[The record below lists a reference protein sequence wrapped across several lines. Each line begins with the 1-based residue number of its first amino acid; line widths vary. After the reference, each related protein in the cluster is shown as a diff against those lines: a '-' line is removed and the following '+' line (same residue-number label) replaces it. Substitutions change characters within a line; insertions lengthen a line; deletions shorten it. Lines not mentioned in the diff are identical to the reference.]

1 MELLLDNIRS
11 GNNIGSI
18 FRTAD
23 ALGVKKIWL
32 TGICALPPNR
42 EVLKTA
48 LGACDSVNWEYRES
62 ATLLCEELKQSGYT
76 LLALEQGPERVLLQ
90 DYQFDQSTTCV
101 VLGNE
106 VEGVNPDILKLVD
119 KVLEIPQFGIK
130 KSLNVAVS
138 AGMLLWQWKW
148 QQLKRMK
155 V

>member
-32 TGICALPPNR
+32 TGICAIPPNR
-42 EVLKTA
+42 EILKTA
-48 LGACDSVNWEYRES
+48 LGACDSVAWEYRES
-62 ATLLCEELKQSGYT
+62 ATYLANELLQKGYD
-76 LLALEQGPERVLLQ
+76 LLALEQSPDSTLLNT
-90 DYQFDQSTTCV
+90 YTFHSELCCLV
-101 VLGNE
+101 VGNE
-106 VEGVNPDILKLVD
+106 VEGVNQELLSKCNTI
-119 KVLEIPQFGIK
+119 LEIPQFGIK

-138 AGMLLWQWKW
+138 TGMLLWQWKL
-148 QQLKRMK
+148 QQL